1 MAHGSADRRLK
12 GGVNW
17 LAKTG
22 INNEEDLIM
31 RNKIKRN
38 KTGLYVATITV
49 LLTLAAIGGIMAVPG
64 TASAGFTYTFFDVW
78 TTDVNGDALGDVY
91 FDGVAEGVL
100 SGRGKRAR
108 DIRLYYSASPDWN
121 LQFFIDGFDFGDTGD
136 GTACFTGAV
145 PFVTEISFNKNDG
158 SAHVWYVFYAFGID
172 GTSVYTYTL
181 DMYGTFDNPDNFPPL
196 GEGNTS
202 TVTLTE
208 WELSIDAKGKAS
220 KNACTGSGLLDA
232 TVEVAFNRTES

>member
-1 MAHGSADRRLK
+1 MSA
-12 GGVNW
+12 
-17 LAKTG
+17 AITG
-22 INNEEDLIM
+22 TENEEDLIM
-31 RNKIKRN
+31 RNK
-38 KTGLYVATITV
+38 TGLYVATVTV
-49 LLTLAAIGGIMAVPG
+49 CLALAAIGGIMAVPEK
-64 TASAGFTYTFFDVW
+64 ASAGFTYTFFDVW
-78 TTDVNGDALGDVY
+78 TTDVEGNPLGDVY
-91 FDGVAEGVL
+91 FDGVAEGLL

-121 LQFFIDGFDFGDTGD
+121 LGFFIDGFDFDGSGD

-145 PFVTEISFNKNDG
+145 PFATEIHFNKNDG

-208 WELSIDAKGKAS
+208 WELSTGGKGRTK
-220 KNACTGSGLLDA
+220 KIACTGAGFFNNV
-232 TVEVAFNRTES
+232 TVEVAFNRTET